1 MLQEKYDIKR
11 IFSLRQ
17 VAPFFVIFSK
27 NRNLLQGLHLI
38 VPDHVKL
45 YIYFNITQVYMPS
58 MLTVM
63 LSWLTFWV
71 DMDAGN
77 QVNVQFF
84 IIFSIWNY

>member
-1 MLQEKYDIKR
+1 
-11 IFSLRQ
+11 
-17 VAPFFVIFSK
+17 
-27 NRNLLQGLHLI
+27 
-38 VPDHVKL
+38 
-45 YIYFNITQVYMPS
+45 MPS

-84 IIFSIWNY
+84 IIFLMYGIITRLTFISTCIYTRVKAIFSFIFVTVAVTVV